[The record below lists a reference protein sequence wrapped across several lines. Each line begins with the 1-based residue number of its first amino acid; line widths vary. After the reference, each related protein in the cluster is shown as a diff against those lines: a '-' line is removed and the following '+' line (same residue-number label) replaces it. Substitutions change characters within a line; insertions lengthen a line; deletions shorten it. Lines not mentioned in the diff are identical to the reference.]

1 MTKRAACRTLGL
13 CGLAGEESNMTA
25 IAPATP
31 NALVRALSNYAGY
44 HRDQRNI
51 FTHFFGVPM
60 IVFGVQVLL
69 ARLGLDIGGVFIS
82 AMWLVT
88 ALACI
93 YYLRLELAMGAVM
106 TFSLLLMGWAAQALS
121 FTAPY
126 AWLIWGVGFFVVGWV
141 IQFVGHYY
149 EGKKPAFV
157 DDLIG
162 LAIGPL
168 FVAAELLFLCGL
180 RRDLEAQ
187 IVAIAGATRI
197 RQF

>member
-1 MTKRAACRTLGL
+1 MSISAT
-13 CGLAGEESNMTA
+13 
-25 IAPATP
+25 ATP
-31 NALVRALSNYAGY
+31 NALVRALAKYAGY
-44 HRDQRNI
+44 HRDKRNI
-51 FTHFFGVPM
+51 LTHFFGVPL

-69 ARLGLDIGGVFIS
+69 ARAGVSVGGVFVS
-82 AMWLVT
+82 AMWLAT

-93 YYLRLELAMGAVM
+93 YYLRLEAAMGAVM
-106 TFSLLLMGWAAQALS
+106 TVWLLLMGWAAQALS
-121 FTAPY
+121 LTEPY
-126 AWLIWGVGFFVVGWV
+126 AWLFWGAGLFVVGWV
-141 IQFVGHYY
+141 IQFIGHYY

-187 IVAIAGATRI
+187 IVAIAGETRI

>member
-1 MTKRAACRTLGL
+1 M
-13 CGLAGEESNMTA
+13 S
-25 IAPATP
+25 ISVSPSP
-31 NALVRALSNYAGY
+31 SALVLALAKYAGY
-44 HRDQRNI
+44 HRDKRNI
-51 FTHFFGVPM
+51 FTHFFGVPL
-60 IVFGVQVLL
+60 IVFGVQLL
-69 ARLGLDIGGVFIS
+69 LSRAGMTVAGVFVS
-82 AMWLVT
+82 FMWLTT
-88 ALACI
+88 ALACSF
-93 YYLRLELAMGAVM
+93 YLRLELVMGTVM
-106 TFSLLLMGWAAQALS
+106 TVWLLLMGWAAQSLS
-121 FTAPY
+121 LTAPY
-126 AWLIWGVGFFVVGWV
+126 AWLFWGAGLFILGWV

-197 RQF
+197 REF

>member
-1 MTKRAACRTLGL
+1 M
-13 CGLAGEESNMTA
+13 SV
-25 IAPATP
+25 IATTNPS
-31 NALVRALSNYAGY
+31 ALVRALANYAGY
-44 HRDQRNI
+44 HRDKRNI
-51 FTHFFGVPM
+51 LTHFFGVPL

-69 ARLGLDIGGVFIS
+69 ARAGVHIGGVFVS
-82 AMWLVT
+82 AMWLATVV
-88 ALACI
+88 ACI
-93 YYLRLELAMGAVM
+93 YYLRLEWAMGAVM
-106 TFSLLLMGWAAQALS
+106 TVWLLLMAWTAQALS

-126 AWLIWGVGFFVVGWV
+126 AWLIWGAGFFVVGWV
-141 IQFVGHYY
+141 IQFIGHYY

-187 IVAIAGATRI
+187 IVAIAGETHTR
-197 RQF
+197 QL

>member
-1 MTKRAACRTLGL
+1 MSISVT
-13 CGLAGEESNMTA
+13 
-25 IAPATP
+25 ATP

-44 HRDQRNI
+44 HRDKRNI
-51 FTHFFGVPM
+51 FTHFFGVPL

-69 ARLGLDIGGVFIS
+69 ARAGVTVGGVFLS
-82 AMWLVT
+82 MMWLAT
-88 ALACI
+88 ALACF

-106 TFSLLLMGWAAQALS
+106 TIWLVLMGWAAQGLS
-121 FTAPY
+121 LTAPY
-126 AWLIWGVGFFVVGWV
+126 AWLFWGAGLFVVGWV

-187 IVAIAGATRI
+187 IVAIAGETRI
-197 RQF
+197 QQF

>member
-1 MTKRAACRTLGL
+1 MSISTMAT
-13 CGLAGEESNMTA
+13 
-25 IAPATP
+25 ATP
-31 NALVRALSNYAGY
+31 SALVQALAKYAGY
-44 HRDQRNI
+44 HRDKRNI
-51 FTHFFGVPM
+51 LTHFFGVPL

-69 ARLGLDIGGVFIS
+69 ARAGISIGGVFVS
-82 AMWLVT
+82 AMWIVT

-106 TFSLLLMGWAAQALS
+106 TIWLGLMGWAALALS
-121 FTAPY
+121 LTAPY
-126 AWLIWGVGFFVVGWV
+126 AWLIWGLGLFVVGWV
-141 IQFVGHYY
+141 IQFIGHHY

-168 FVAAELLFLCGL
+168 FVAAELLFLCGM

-187 IVAIAGATRI
+187 IVAIAGKTRI

>member
-1 MTKRAACRTLGL
+1 M
-13 CGLAGEESNMTA
+13 SITA
-25 IAPATP
+25 TATHSSI
-31 NALVRALSNYAGY
+31 VRALAKYAGY
-44 HRDQRNI
+44 HRDKRNI
-51 FTHFFGVPM
+51 LTHFFGVPL

-69 ARLGLDIGGVFIS
+69 GRAGFEIGGVFVS

-106 TFSLLLMGWAAQALS
+106 TISLLLMGWAAQGLS

-126 AWLIWGVGFFVVGWV
+126 AWLIWGVGLFVVGWV

-168 FVAAELLFLCGL
+168 FVVAELLFLCGL

-187 IVAIAGATRI
+187 IVAIAGETRI

>member
-1 MTKRAACRTLGL
+1 M
-13 CGLAGEESNMTA
+13 SA
-25 IAPATP
+25 IATATP
-31 NALVRALSNYAGY
+31 NSLVRELAKYAGY
-44 HRDQRNI
+44 HRDKRNI
-51 FTHFFGVPM
+51 LTHFFGVPL

-69 ARLGLDIGGVFIS
+69 GRAGFEIGGVFVS

-106 TFSLLLMGWAAQALS
+106 TISLLLMGWAAQGLS

-126 AWLIWGVGFFVVGWV
+126 AWLIWGVGLFVVGWV

-168 FVAAELLFLCGL
+168 FVVAELLFLCGL

-187 IVAIAGATRI
+187 IVAIAGETRI

>member
-1 MTKRAACRTLGL
+1 MSISTTVPP
-13 CGLAGEESNMTA
+13 S
-25 IAPATP
+25 
-31 NALVRALSNYAGY
+31 ALVRALANYAHY
-44 HRDQRNI
+44 HRDKRNV
-51 FTHFFGVPM
+51 FTHFFGVPL

-69 ARLGLDIGGVFIS
+69 ARAGVSVGGVFPS
-82 AMWLVT
+82 AMWLAT
-88 ALACI
+88 ALACL
-93 YYLRLELAMGAVM
+93 YYLRLEVAMGLVM
-106 TFSLLLMGWAAQALS
+106 SIWLLPMAWAAQALGAS
-121 FTAPY
+121 APH
-126 AWLIWGVGFFVVGWV
+126 AWLIWGAGLFVVGWV
-141 IQFVGHYY
+141 IQFIGHYY

-187 IVAIAGATRI
+187 IVAIAGETRI

>member
-1 MTKRAACRTLGL
+1 MSISATT
-13 CGLAGEESNMTA
+13 
-25 IAPATP
+25 TP
-31 NALVRALSNYAGY
+31 NALVRALANYAGY
-44 HRDQRNI
+44 HRDKRNI
-51 FTHFFGVPM
+51 FTHFFGVPL

-69 ARLGLDIGGVFIS
+69 ARAGFPVGGVFIS
-82 AMWLVT
+82 AMWLAT
-88 ALACI
+88 ALGCL
-93 YYLRLELAMGAVM
+93 YYLRLELAMCAVM
-106 TFSLLLMGWAAQALS
+106 TIWLLLMGWAAQALS
-121 FTAPY
+121 LTAPY
-126 AWLIWGVGFFVVGWV
+126 AWLIWGAGLFVVGWV

-180 RRDLEAQ
+180 RHDLEAQ